1 VVRQSKADKKSK
13 ETKKSVETFIVPVA
27 KVLDKIKELAFT
39 ILKKSADG
47 KIKSASMEVSVPLD
61 KKYKVL
67 DKGKTTD
74 RDYLRAIYTMDVANK
89 RSQNSLLINNY
100 LELAKSQYNSIHVA
114 VGKLVKNKID
124 AVNKDAVVK
133 VEKKLKQLKKDEKVV
148 DKKSKSK
155 KISAGV
161 PPITKK
167 K

>member
-1 VVRQSKADKKSK
+1 
-13 ETKKSVETFIVPVA
+13 
-27 KVLDKIKELAFT
+27 
-39 ILKKSADG
+39 
-47 KIKSASMEVSVPLD
+47 MEVSVPLD

-89 RSQNSLLINNY
+89 MSQNSLLINNY
-100 LELAKSQYNSIHVA
+100 LELARSQYNSIHVA

-124 AVNKDAVVK
+124 AVNKAVVVK
-133 VEKKLKQLKKDEKVV
+133 VEKKLKQLKKDEKVA